1 MWGSF
6 VLLSI
11 ELYPSQPFSCS
22 IVYFYYTQCFMAT
35 AISIPR
41 KKLSKLAFDNEASAK
56 SVNLIYVS
64 DEMQGYTRK
73 KQGKGFAYYLG
84 KKKITDKKLLD
95 RFKQMVIP
103 PAWQKV
109 WICKKTNGH
118 LLVTGYD
125 AKGRKQYIYHP
136 MWIALRSQT
145 KFSHMYDFGNAL
157 PKIRKQIAK
166 DLEEK
171 ELHLNKV
178 LAVVVSIMQYTNA
191 RIGNIY
197 YEKQNGSY
205 GLTTLKD
212 DHAKITTKEVQFD
225 FIGKKG
231 VAQSLKLKDKKL
243 AKLVQQCKDIPG
255 EDLFQYYDEDG
266 DHSVV
271 DSGMVND
278 YIKSISD
285 DKFTAKDFRTW
296 FGSLKAMQSLKE
308 IGCCDAEKERKKRIV
323 DAVDRVAK
331 QLGNTRSVC
340 RKYYI
345 HPAIINCYNEGK
357 LDDFFHSAP
366 VNGINKYGLN
376 KDEKIMMKILD
387 LETKIPICVD

>member
-1 MWGSF
+1 
-6 VLLSI
+6 
-11 ELYPSQPFSCS
+11 
-22 IVYFYYTQCFMAT
+22 MAT

-125 AKGRKQYIYHP
+125 AKDRKQYIYHP

-212 DHAKITTKEVQFD
+212 DHAEITTKEVQFD

-231 VAQSLKLKDKKL
+231 VAQSLQLKDKKL